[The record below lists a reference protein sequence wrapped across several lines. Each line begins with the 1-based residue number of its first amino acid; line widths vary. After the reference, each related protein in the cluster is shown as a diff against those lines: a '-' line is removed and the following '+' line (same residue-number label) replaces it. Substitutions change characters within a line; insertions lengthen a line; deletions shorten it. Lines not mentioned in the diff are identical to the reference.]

1 MIAKLTSIEHRILFF
16 IIKYVAAYLWLWRFL
31 KRHKTLRKSIV
42 LGIIGAAT
50 ILYLFGGAVF
60 MTIAMMLLQF
70 VYGFAFMAI
79 QFIGL
84 FWILSKPKTT
94 EILPGDPKTVTFDDY
109 WGNDFIVRLVKQW
122 TSLMTDHQKFTQMG
136 GRMIKGMMF
145 VGDPGVG
152 KTYLAE
158 AMAGSSGVAFYA
170 IGGGGFRG
178 MFMGMD
184 ILRVMAFVNHG
195 RKRAKEFGACYLY
208 IEELDALGSRAG
220 NSPGQVGMMGG
231 MFGGGG
237 MGAQALQRL
246 LQEMDG
252 IETVPL
258 YDQCQNQVRRW
269 FELPKIDQGVVMFIG
284 STNAPHLVDP
294 ALKRKGR
301 FDKIIHFDKPDKA
314 SRRAIIEG
322 CLGKIVHDSDI
333 DVEALVQDTAGAT
346 PADLVS
352 GIRGDAVRMALFRD
366 REHVNQRDIQDAL
379 QEQAFGLENPISE
392 MDPDQRLMT
401 AIHEAAHALVT
412 FYLRPDLRIV
422 RVSIVRRADTLG
434 YVMPAAKR
442 DIYGMPLENYTRS
455 IMVSLAGH
463 LGVITVLGQP
473 WTGGSAD
480 FAKMLERV
488 RILAMYG
495 SFGSFPTRPEED
507 PLKDPE
513 INKAAHNYLSECIEA
528 TERLLRLHRA
538 ELDALYEAL
547 LEKEDLTGDEA
558 CAIIENNQAIIESW
572 GERKK
577 RCID

>member
-109 WGNDFIVRLVKQW
+109 WGNDFIVKLVKQW

-178 MFMGMD
+178 MFMGMP

-220 NSPGQVGMMGG
+220 KAPGQVGMMGG
-231 MFGGGG
+231 LFGGGG

-352 GIRGDAVRMALFRD
+352 GIRGDAVRMALFRGRD
-366 REHVNQRDIQDAL
+366 FVNQRDIEDAF
-379 QEQAFGLENPISE
+379 QEQLMGLENPIADLEPEQKRSI
-392 MDPDQRLMT
+392 
-401 AIHEAAHALVT
+401 AVHEAGHALAQHL
-412 FYLRPDLRIV
+412 LRPDLRIV
-422 RVSIVRRADTLG
+422 RVSIRRRSNALG
-434 YVMPAAKR
+434 YVLPVTKT
-442 DIYGMPLENYTRS
+442 DVYTHELETYIRG

-463 LGVITVLGQP
+463 VAVEIVFDKL
-473 WTGGSAD
+473 WTGASAD
-480 FAKMLERV
+480 FMHIKSY
-488 RILAMYG
+488 LATLANYG
-495 SFGSFPTRPEED
+495 FFGHLPLGQD
-507 PLKDPE
+507 PLAGDKMGE
-513 INKAAHNYLSECIEA
+513 VIEA
-528 TERLLRLHRA
+528 FLEDCIQKTGKLLEDNRRA
-538 ELDALYEAL
+538 LDALVNAL
-547 LEKEDLTGDEA
+547 MEKEDLTGREA
-558 CAIIENNQAIIESW
+558 VDIIENHNH
-572 GERKK
+572 GVKGK
-577 RCID
+577 NDV